1 MVREISAG
9 GVVLRNK
16 DGEWWMAAI
25 ELPADD
31 LSAKDLPA
39 HELAAPGQPADAS
52 PGGMVAE
59 LAEQVTDKSSAAP
72 KRTRRKKPKTVLCL
86 PKGLVDPGEK
96 ALEAALREVREETGI
111 NATPVTK
118 LADIK
123 YVYVR
128 SWGDG
133 ERVFKIVSFYL
144 LRYESG
150 RIDNIAN
157 EMRVEVA
164 RARWVRLAE
173 APKLLAYRGE
183 KQMARKA
190 LQYLESHAEI

>member
-9 GVVLRNK
+9 GVVIRNK
-16 DGEWWMAAI
+16 DGDWWMAAI
-25 ELPADD
+25 ELP
-31 LSAKDLPA
+31 SEKP
-39 HELAAPGQPADAS
+39 AAPE
-52 PGGMVAE
+52 PG
-59 LAEQVTDKSSAAP
+59 KHAAP
-72 KRTRRKKPKTVLCL
+72 FKSKPVLCL
-86 PKGLVDPGEK
+86 PKGLVDAGEK

-111 NATPVTK
+111 TAALVAK
-118 LADIK
+118 LADVK

-128 SWGDG
+128 TWGDG

-150 RIDNIAN
+150 RIDDISD

-164 RARWVRLAE
+164 QAKWVRLE
-173 APKLLAYRGE
+173 DAPKLLAYRGE

-190 LQYLESHAEI
+190 LEYLQTHTGV

>member
-1 MVREISAG
+1 
-9 GVVLRNK
+9 
-16 DGEWWMAAI
+16 MAAI
-25 ELPADD
+25 ELPAPTTTPP
-31 LSAKDLPA
+31 KPPKG
-39 HELAAPGQPADAS
+39 AAQ
-52 PGGMVAE
+52 
-59 LAEQVTDKSSAAP
+59 
-72 KRTRRKKPKTVLCL
+72 RKPKAVICL

-96 ALEAALREVREETGI
+96 PLDAALREVREETGI
-111 NATPVTK
+111 TASPVTK
-118 LADIK
+118 LGDSK

-150 RIDNIAN
+150 RIDSLTE

-164 RARWVRLAE
+164 RATWVKLE
-173 APKLLAYRGE
+173 DAPKLLAYSGE

-190 LQYLESHAEI
+190 LEYIKAHVEL